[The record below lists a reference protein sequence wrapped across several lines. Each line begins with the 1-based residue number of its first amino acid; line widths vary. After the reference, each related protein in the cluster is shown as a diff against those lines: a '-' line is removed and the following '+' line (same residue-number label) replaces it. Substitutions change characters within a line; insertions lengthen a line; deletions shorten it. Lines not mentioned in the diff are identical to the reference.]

1 MIRPSR
7 IREDK
12 LIIDFIA
19 TEYMELCR
27 GTHVVD
33 SLILTY
39 IGQICLLL
47 TYSWDSI
54 IVHCSALDIS
64 D

>member
-7 IREDK
+7 IREDR

-27 GTHVVD
+27 GKHVVD

-39 IGQICLLL
+39 STLQFGK
-47 TYSWDSI
+47 Y
-54 IVHCSALDIS
+54 AFF
-64 D
+64 